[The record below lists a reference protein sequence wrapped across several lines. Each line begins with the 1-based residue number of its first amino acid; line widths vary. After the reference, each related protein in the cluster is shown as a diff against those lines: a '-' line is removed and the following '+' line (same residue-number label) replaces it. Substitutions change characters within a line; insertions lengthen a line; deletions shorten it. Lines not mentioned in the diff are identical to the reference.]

1 MAKILAAV
9 NVVKEN
15 EKNLIS
21 TVLTENISQ
30 ILAGTKMHLN
40 VAKSNKKDRIQL
52 IEKSEQN
59 IMEAMWA
66 IKQLY
71 ISLQET

>member
-40 VAKSNKKDRIQL
+40 IAKSNKKDRIQL
-52 IEKSEQN
+52 IEKREQN
-59 IMEAMWA
+59 IIEAMQA
-66 IKQLY
+66 IKKLY
-71 ISLQET
+71 TSSQEI